1 MYISPIA
8 LQLCEKTMERE
19 TSSGWSWWCP
29 AFGSPKLMA
38 NITHIHIY
46 VCITLWLWLTSPWY
60 RWQMAHRNR
69 WFTELKNGGSFHG
82 HVIFYQ
88 MVYWYLGLWKHV
100 LHSFFLVHH
109 HRLQVIPP
117 YFLQKRSRNRMKP
130 TGFWRAGSVFDR
142 TPLQSM
148 KSSLNHH
155 EIPLKPSWNHH
166 ETIILMGQTMTKPC
180 LFSMLRT
187 LPGSFGRTQL
197 QVLGTEP
204 GGVEKRTG
212 PTGADVATPP
222 GTIWL
227 LTLW

>member
-1 MYISPIA
+1 MAMLFFTRWYIDIWGYGSMFYIHFSWFTTIA
-8 LQLCEKTMERE
+8 
-19 TSSGWSWWCP
+19 
-29 AFGSPKLMA
+29 
-38 NITHIHIY
+38 
-46 VCITLWLWLTSPWY
+46 Y
-60 RWQMAHRNR
+60 RW
-69 WFTELKNGGSFHG
+69 F
-82 HVIFYQ
+82 
-88 MVYWYLGLWKHV
+88 
-100 LHSFFLVHH
+100 LHISCKKGPGIGWNPRGFDG
-109 HRLQVIPP
+109 QVPFSIGP
-117 YFLQKRSRNRMKP
+117 
-130 TGFWRAGSVFDR
+130 
-142 TPLQSM
+142 PLQSM